1 MINSL
6 TDFVKQKAVAFF
18 TPCLHYSNVHII
30 VCSQNCHISM
40 LNLNQYR
47 MYGGH
52 IMKKP
57 TKRDTINLF
66 FSAFLIIAFI
76 VCAHFFS
83 QYASALSQPLGSI
96 IPILVYAVF
105 GLLVFYATRVGDGKA
120 FFARYTYCN
129 GAPVTLHNRCFP
141 CSGTSAL

>member
-1 MINSL
+1 
-6 TDFVKQKAVAFF
+6 
-18 TPCLHYSNVHII
+18 
-30 VCSQNCHISM
+30 
-40 LNLNQYR
+40 
-47 MYGGH
+47 
-52 IMKKP
+52 MKKP

-105 GLLVFYATRVGDGKA
+105 GLLMFYATRVGDGKA
-120 FFARYTYCN
+120 VKRFSL
-129 GAPVTLHNRCFP
+129 VTLIVMVLPLSLIHI
-141 CSGTSAL
+141 

>member
-1 MINSL
+1 
-6 TDFVKQKAVAFF
+6 
-18 TPCLHYSNVHII
+18 
-30 VCSQNCHISM
+30 
-40 LNLNQYR
+40 
-47 MYGGH
+47 
-52 IMKKP
+52 MKKP

-105 GLLVFYATRVGDGKA
+105 GLLMFYATRVGDGKAVKA

>member
-1 MINSL
+1 
-6 TDFVKQKAVAFF
+6 
-18 TPCLHYSNVHII
+18 
-30 VCSQNCHISM
+30 
-40 LNLNQYR
+40 
-47 MYGGH
+47 
-52 IMKKP
+52 MKKP

-105 GLLVFYATRVGDGKA
+105 GLLMFYATRVGDGKA
-120 FFARYTYCN
+120 VKCVFARYTYCN

-141 CSGTSAL
+141 SSGTSAL

>member
-1 MINSL
+1 
-6 TDFVKQKAVAFF
+6 
-18 TPCLHYSNVHII
+18 
-30 VCSQNCHISM
+30 
-40 LNLNQYR
+40 
-47 MYGGH
+47 
-52 IMKKP
+52 MKKP

-105 GLLVFYATRVGDGKA
+105 GLLMFYATRVGDGKA
-120 FFARYTYCN
+120 VKQPRENTRHKLVNNYLVKCL
-129 GAPVTLHNRCFP
+129 PLVTAKVKGGIVNALIHSFDSWYNIKHNKRN
-141 CSGTSAL
+141 TKAYVRN